1 MANKAIYAKTPS
13 TKLREQYDIESKWL
27 GGVSSISGTT
37 LGVSGAFPTS
47 FITLDYTNKSHFC
60 PFLTKST

>member
-1 MANKAIYAKTPS
+1 MSK
-13 TKLREQYDIESKWL
+13 ESEWP

-47 FITLDYTNKSHFC
+47 LTVKVL
-60 PFLTKST
+60 FL